1 MMTWIYFGIA
11 AALTLLFNVAYY
23 SGLFDPENK
32 WHRAIGWVLA
42 VIAFISL
49 YLGVIEGDIYTT
61 GL

>member
-23 SGLFDPENK
+23 FGSFDPDNK

-49 YLGVIEGDIYTT
+49 CLGVIEGGMHT

>member
-23 SGLFDPENK
+23 FGSFDPENNS

-49 YLGVIEGDIYTT
+49 YLGVIEGDMHT